1 MLPELV
7 QIIVIFAAA
16 LFFLIKSADYL
27 VRYSEKVG
35 LAFGVPQFIVG
46 VTLISAGT
54 SLPEL
59 VTSLFSIGK
68 GEGVFVAG
76 NVVGSNIANILLVLG
91 VTLIIVKR
99 VEIKRS
105 LIRLD
110 LPLLAGST
118 SILILT
124 MLDGKFSFIE
134 AILSIVGFIIYILYN
149 VWQHKER
156 LEEKEKKL
164 MKMLKVD
171 DRPKFKWWYFVII
184 LASAVVL
191 YFSAEYT
198 VDSVIQMA
206 ELLNIST
213 SVVAITAVAVGTSLP
228 ELIVSAMAARK
239 GNLDIALG
247 NVLGSNIFNGFMVMG
262 VSGIVSE
269 LPIDNTILN
278 IGIPFLTV
286 ATVFLVFSGIER
298 KFYNFEGA
306 LYLIIYVLFIGQLF
320 NFI

>member
-1 MLPELV
+1 VFPELV
-7 QIIVIFAAA
+7 QIIVVFAAA

-27 VRYSEKVG
+27 VRYSEKLG
-35 LAFGVPQFIVG
+35 LSLGVPQFIVG

-59 VTSLFSIGK
+59 VTSIFSIGK
-68 GEGVFVAG
+68 DEAVFVAG

-91 VTLIIVKR
+91 VTLIIAKR
-99 VEIKRS
+99 VEIKHS

-124 MLDGKFSFIE
+124 MMDGIFTFKE
-134 AILSIVGFIIYILYN
+134 AVLSIIGFIIYILYN

-156 LEEKEKKL
+156 LESKEKEL
-164 MKMLKVD
+164 MKVLKVD
-171 DRPKFKWWYFVII
+171 DRPKFKWYYLAII
-184 LASAVVL
+184 AAAAIVL

-198 VDSVIQMA
+198 VESVIQLA
-206 ELLNIST
+206 GLLSIST
-213 SVVAITAVAVGTSLP
+213 SVVAITAVAIGTSLP
-228 ELIVSAMAARK
+228 ELIVSAVAAKK
-239 GNLDIALG
+239 GNLDMALG

-262 VSGIVSE
+262 VSGMISP
-269 LPIDNTILN
+269 LPIDQTILT
-278 IGIPFLTV
+278 IGIPFLIV
-286 ATVFLVFSGIER
+286 ATIFLVFSGIER

-306 LYLIIYVLFIGQLF
+306 LYLIIYILFIGQLF